1 MLIQYIVENFMSIE
15 KEVLLNM
22 ITEDANVD
30 SNHIRYINAQREVN
44 KGVLRCAAFFGANA
58 SGKTN
63 LVKSIDFARSFI
75 VDGIKSSQKIA
86 INQFKLAEKND
97 EQLSKFQF
105 IIYSDK
111 SVYDYGFQLS
121 KEMVVEEWL
130 YKVNGN
136 GEKPMFERKT
146 DNKGRTD
153 IKIHQAL
160 APQKKT
166 KERLE
171 LIKENIGIN
180 QKNQLFISKLYENN
194 VSKVVP
200 VVDWFKNLH
209 IIYPGSRYRM
219 LEIKANKDQ
228 AFTEYLSDLLN
239 NLDTGIKN
247 VFLDKQTL
255 DLDDNLEDLPD
266 EAKDRFKESIAKMD
280 NKSVLSFELKN
291 RRFIIVKEN
300 GEYKLIKLQTGH
312 KTKGDKTIPFETFE
326 ESDGTQRL
334 FDLLP
339 ALFDMRSN
347 NRVYI
352 IDELDRSLHTLLSK
366 NLIKQFIN
374 NTAIG
379 INSQL
384 LFTTHDL
391 NLLDLKL
398 LRKDEIWF
406 VEKNNYGAS
415 EIWSLSEYDIDTD
428 LAIQK
433 GYLNGRFGAIPFIR
447 EVSEAECN
455 IVGG

>member
-1 MLIQYIVENFMSIE
+1 MLIQYVVENFMSIE

-22 ITEDANVD
+22 IATDEDPD
-30 SNHIRYINAQREVN
+30 LKHIRFLENQKEN
-44 KGVLRCAAFFGANA
+44 PKGVLRCAAFFGANA

-63 LVKSIDFARSFI
+63 LVKSIDFARNFI
-75 VDGIKSSQKIA
+75 VDGIKSSQKIP
-86 INQFKLAEKND
+86 INPFKLSDKID
-97 EQLSKFQF
+97 ESLSKFQF
-105 IIYSDK
+105 VIYADK

-130 YKVNGN
+130 LKISGN
-136 GEKPMFERKT
+136 EEKPMFERKT
-146 DNKGRTD
+146 DSRGRTD
-153 IKIHQAL
+153 VKIYPAL
-160 APQKKT
+160 AAQKRT

-171 LIKENIGIN
+171 LIKENIGVN

-194 VSKVVP
+194 VNKVVP

-209 IIYPGSRYRM
+209 IIYPDSRYRM

-228 AFTEYLSDLLN
+228 AFTEYLSVLLN

-247 VFLDKQTL
+247 VFLDKQVL
-255 DLDDNLEDLPD
+255 DVDKNFEDLPI
-266 EAKDRFKESIAKMD
+266 EAKDRFTEAIGKMD
-280 NKSVLSFELKN
+280 DQSVLSFELRNK
-291 RRFIIVKEN
+291 RFIIVKED
-300 GEYKLIKLQTGH
+300 GEFKLIKLKAGH
-312 KTKGDKTIPFETFE
+312 RTKEDKIVPFETFE

-374 NTAIG
+374 NTDETA
-379 INSQL
+379 NSQL
-384 LFTTHDL
+384 IFTTHDL

-398 LRKDEIWF
+398 LRNDEIWF
-406 VEKNNYGAS
+406 VEKNNDGAS
-415 EIWSLSEYDIDTD
+415 EIWSLAEYDIDTD
-428 LAIQK
+428 MAVQK

-447 EVSEAECN
+447 EASASECN
-455 IVGG
+455 MEGG